1 MIRQGAIYWLHFG
14 EPEGSTP
21 AGRRPAVVVQ
31 DDRFNEST
39 ISTVVVAAITSS
51 QRLAGMPGNVRL
63 RKSEGGLPRRSVVNV
78 SQLRTVDRQLL
89 QKRIGELDGDRIRDV
104 LRGVALV
111 LGTDR
116 LDPGLS

>member
-21 AGRRPAVVVQ
+21 AGRRPAVVV
-31 DDRFNEST
+31 
-39 ISTVVVAAITSS
+39 
-51 QRLAGMPGNVRL
+51 
-63 RKSEGGLPRRSVVNV
+63 RKGEGGLPRRSVVNV